1 MTSID
6 VYPRGMAAPP
16 GSSSTDDALDELYG
30 AAPGE
35 FVTVRNTLRDRLR
48 DAGEPD
54 AARAIARAR
63 RPTTAAWALNQ
74 LAREHPDLIEA
85 VLERTSDLAALQARA
100 LPGQADEI
108 RDATAQRRRALEG
121 ATDAAVVIAS
131 RVTDNAESYR
141 HALLAAIEGGSLDDE
156 GAAGLRAGRHV
167 RDVPGRTGFP
177 GASAGGATPSR
188 RAAPTAPE
196 RSGGKVDATA
206 RAGDE
211 DHDDEASEEARAE
224 LERAER
230 DAAAAAEQARERA
243 AAAEEADARVAAA
256 ENAVERA
263 HASLREAKR
272 AARETRAS
280 AQQMKRSADAAAK
293 AVDVARRRLTSL
305 EG

>member
-16 GSSSTDDALDELYG
+16 GSSSRDDALDELYG
-30 AAPGE
+30 VAPGE

-74 LAREHPDLIEA
+74 LAREHPELIEA

-108 RDATAQRRRALEG
+108 RDATARRRRALDG
-121 ATDAAVVIAS
+121 ATDAAVAIAR

-141 HALLAAIEGGSLDDE
+141 PALLAAIEGGSLEDE

-177 GASAGGATPSR
+177 GASR
-188 RAAPTAPE
+188 
-196 RSGGKVDATA
+196 
-206 RAGDE
+206 
-211 DHDDEASEEARAE
+211 EEARAE
-224 LERAER
+224 LERTER
-230 DAAAAAEQARERA
+230 DAAAAVEQARERA
-243 AAAEEADARVAAA
+243 AAAAEADARVAAA

-263 HASLREAKR
+263 HASLREVKR

-280 AQQMKRSADAAAK
+280 AQQMKRSADTAAK

-305 EG
+305 ER